1 MAMPGSGSYYM
12 QRGMPGSG
20 SGSGPQPGLHGSPG
34 IRSLSNPSMPFQPNI
49 GGGGSM
55 GSTLPVEP
63 SSVISTHGVN
73 VGAPSTLLPPSE
85 PVKRK
90 RGRPRK
96 YGPDGTVSLALSPSS
111 ATSPGTLTAS
121 TQKRGRGR
129 PPGTGRKQQLASL
142 GEISFLNF
150 CIFFLSFCTSILL
163 TIIIG

>member
-1 MAMPGSGSYYM
+1 MAMPGSASYFM
-12 QRGMPGSG
+12 QRGMAGA
-20 SGSGPQPGLHGSPG
+20 GSGPQPGLHGSPG
-34 IRSLSNPSMPFQPNI
+34 IRPLSNPNMPFQPNI

-63 SSVISTHGVN
+63 SSVISSHGVN
-73 VGAPSTLLPPSE
+73 VGAASSTLLPPSE

-111 ATSPGTLTAS
+111 AATSPGTLTPAS
-121 TQKRGRGR
+121 QKRGRGR

-142 GEISFLNF
+142 GEIS
-150 CIFFLSFCTSILL
+150 C
-163 TIIIG
+163 